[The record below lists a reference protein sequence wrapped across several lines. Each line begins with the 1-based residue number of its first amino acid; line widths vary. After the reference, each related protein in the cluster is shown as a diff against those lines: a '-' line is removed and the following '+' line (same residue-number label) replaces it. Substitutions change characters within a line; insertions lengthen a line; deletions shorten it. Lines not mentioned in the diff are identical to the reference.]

1 MRSSGP
7 AADSK
12 ARRAGGETPTGLA
25 RPRYARTGESVERP
39 IVFVIDDDESVR
51 RSLERLLRSVWLD
64 VQTFGTARE
73 FTRIR

>member
-1 MRSSGP
+1 MQTALASQR
-7 AADSK
+7 D
-12 ARRAGGETPTGLA
+12 AG
-25 RPRYARTGESVERP
+25 TGESVERP